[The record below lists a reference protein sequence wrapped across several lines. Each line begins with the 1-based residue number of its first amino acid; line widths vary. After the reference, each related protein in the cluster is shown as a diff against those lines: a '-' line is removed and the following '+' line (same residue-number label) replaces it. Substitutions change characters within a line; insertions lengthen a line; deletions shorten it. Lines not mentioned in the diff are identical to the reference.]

1 MSHFS
6 YQDGVLHA
14 EGVPLSAI
22 AAAVRH
28 PDLRLLESPAAGQL
42 RRLRRARAAGRDA
55 LVCYAMKANS
65 NLAILDLLAR
75 QGAGFDI
82 VSGGELLRVIA
93 AGGDPG
99 KVIFSG
105 VGKTVAE
112 IELALDK
119 GILCFNV
126 ESIPELH
133 RINEVAG
140 RLGKRAPVSLRV
152 NPNVDAKTHP
162 YIATGLKASKFG
174 VAFSDALATYRAAA
188 ALPHLDVVGIDCHI
202 GSQLLDD
209 APLLEAL
216 DKLIELIDTLA
227 AEGIHLHHLDVGGGL
242 GIDYGTGEA
251 PPVPIGDY
259 VDARVRARGR
269 LARREARRPAD
280 QGDLRAGPL
289 DRRQHRR
296 AADVGRV
303 PEAGRGKELLRGRR
317 RHERHGAPDPVPG
330 LDGRQA
336 GRAARRRAP
345 SPTTWSARCANPAT
359 GWRATATLAV
369 EPGDVL
375 AMMAAGAY
383 GFTMASNYNTRGR
396 AAEVLVDGDQV
407 HLIRRR
413 ASCCRKSSFRAG
425 NPGPLSVSRR
435 ASLRGRLRRRAGG
448 CSRLRLRRLCARA
461 APAPE
466 HAQAEQQRDHR
477 APDDGLLEVV
487 LARLHPPV
495 VQDRQ
500 RRDQRRS
507 AGAAGPSCG
516 PGA

>member
-14 EGVPLSAI
+14 ERVSLSAI
-22 AAAVRH
+22 AAAHGTPTYVYSKAQ
-28 PDLRLLESPAAGQL
+28 LLDNFAGYAAPC
-42 RRLRRARAAGRDA
+42 AGRDA

-152 NPNVDAKTHP
+152 NPNVDPKTHP

-174 VAFSDALATYRAAA
+174 VAFADALDTYRAASR
-188 ALPHLDVVGIDCHI
+188 LPHLDVVGIDCHI

-227 AEGIHLHHLDVGGGL
+227 LDGIHLHHLDVGGGL
-242 GIDYGTGEA
+242 GIDYGTGDGT
-251 PPVPIGDY
+251 PVPIASYVERVFARIDAWRAAKYDGKPIKVIFEPGRSIVGNAGVLLMSVEFLKPGEEKNFCV
-259 VDARVRARGR
+259 VDAAMNDMARPAMYQAWMDVKPVVQRAGAALTYDVVGPVCESGDW
-269 LARREARRPAD
+269 LARDRE
-280 QGDLRAGPL
+280 
-289 DRRQHRR
+289 
-296 AADVGRV
+296 
-303 PEAGRGKELLRGRR
+303 
-317 RHERHGAPDPVPG
+317 
-330 LDGRQA
+330 
-336 GRAARRRAP
+336 
-345 SPTTWSARCANPAT
+345 
-359 GWRATATLAV
+359 LAV

-383 GFTMASNYNTRGR
+383 GFTMSSNYNTRGR

-407 HLIRRR
+407 HVIRRR
-413 ASCCRKSSFRAG
+413 E
-425 NPGPLSVSRR
+425 N
-435 ASLRGRLRRRAGG
+435 
-448 CSRLRLRRLCARA
+448 A
-461 APAPE
+461 ADLFA
-466 HAQAEQQRDHR
+466 
-477 APDDGLLEVV
+477 LEALVK
-487 LARLHPPV
+487 
-495 VQDRQ
+495 
-500 RRDQRRS
+500 
-507 AGAAGPSCG
+507 
-516 PGA
+516 